1 MKLNRLR
8 IEQLRQFRQP
18 LEISGLAAGVNLIVG
33 PNESGK
39 STVVRAIRAAF
50 LERYKSSSVEDLLPW
65 GDSAASPTVS
75 LEFEWRG
82 ESWKLTKTF
91 LRRQRCDLEV
101 AGRPFSGEAAEE
113 KLADLLGYQF
123 PGRGASKA
131 EHWGIPGLLWIE
143 QGAGQDIEPSV
154 RYAGGYLKSVLDESL
169 GEVASS
175 AGDALMAQVEQE
187 WLKLFTARK
196 RTPTGDRAAA
206 LKALG
211 ECQRQLEGLDAEI
224 AAYRQQVDRLAEL
237 RTQQREDAE
246 RRWESYRQQAAQA
259 QARLAEVQDW
269 IRVQEQDA
277 KALEHAQAGQQVC
290 LEQLGLFGRLRDAL
304 IQRERVRDQA
314 ADALRIQEA
323 RKPLIQSG
331 LERARLAYQTAERAC
346 QQAYRREKR
355 AALQRE
361 QQRLMHEQEY
371 LQQRLDRSNGLL
383 EQLKTYRAELQPL
396 RVDAAALKR
405 IRTLAQDCEVLGIAQ
420 ESAATRLR
428 FDLQPGRSVHLGRDM
443 LEGRGERLLVE
454 PAALDLPGLGHLD
467 ILPGGP
473 DLADLGRRREAAESA
488 LRGLLDELR
497 VADAGQAEVFA
508 ERRTAL
514 EQDIRQAEA
523 LLATLAPEGFD
534 SLAAGLA
541 QATDRLAALRAEMD
555 PLALPLEDDGMA
567 VGAAERARDGARE
580 ALRQAEQAA
589 SGHERDLGL
598 ARQAASSAREEW
610 HRLRTSVE
618 SPEHQQRS
626 KALNLRLVELRAQE
640 AALRDGMDKRQR
652 EIRSAQP
659 DILAQDIQ
667 RFNATA
673 DALASAAAQR
683 SMELASLQS
692 RLEVL
697 GASGLEER
705 RADTFQRFQY
715 LERRCNELERRAAAL
730 DLLLQLLRTQRD
742 ALTRRIQAPLQRRLE
757 HYLQLLFA
765 HARLSVDE
773 HLIPDTLARSDP
785 GGESHAGYAALSFGA
800 REQLGLISRL
810 AYADLLRDAGR
821 PTLIILDDALVHSDA
836 QRLAQ
841 MKRILFD
848 AAGRHQVL
856 LFSCHPDRWLDLGVV
871 PMEMEILKHPARS
884 TL

>member
-1 MKLNRLR
+1 
-8 IEQLRQFRQP
+8 
-18 LEISGLAAGVNLIVG
+18 
-33 PNESGK
+33 
-39 STVVRAIRAAF
+39 
-50 LERYKSSSVEDLLPW
+50 
-65 GDSAASPTVS
+65 
-75 LEFEWRG
+75 
-82 ESWKLTKTF
+82 
-91 LRRQRCDLEV
+91 
-101 AGRPFSGEAAEE
+101 
-113 KLADLLGYQF
+113 
-123 PGRGASKA
+123 
-131 EHWGIPGLLWIE
+131 
-143 QGAGQDIEPSV
+143 
-154 RYAGGYLKSVLDESL
+154 
-169 GEVASS
+169 
-175 AGDALMAQVEQE
+175 
-187 WLKLFTARK
+187 
-196 RTPTGDRAAA
+196 
-206 LKALG
+206 
-211 ECQRQLEGLDAEI
+211 
-224 AAYRQQVDRLAEL
+224 
-237 RTQQREDAE
+237 
-246 RRWESYRQQAAQA
+246 
-259 QARLAEVQDW
+259 
-269 IRVQEQDA
+269 
-277 KALEHAQAGQQVC
+277 
-290 LEQLGLFGRLRDAL
+290 
-304 IQRERVRDQA
+304 
-314 ADALRIQEA
+314 
-323 RKPLIQSG
+323 
-331 LERARLAYQTAERAC
+331 
-346 QQAYRREKR
+346 
-355 AALQRE
+355 
-361 QQRLMHEQEY
+361 
-371 LQQRLDRSNGLL
+371 
-383 EQLKTYRAELQPL
+383 
-396 RVDAAALKR
+396 
-405 IRTLAQDCEVLGIAQ
+405 
-420 ESAATRLR
+420 
-428 FDLQPGRSVHLGRDM
+428 M

-497 VADAGQAEVFA
+497 AADAGQAEVFA

-541 QATDRLAALRAEMD
+541 QATDRLAALRTEMD
-555 PLALPLEDDGMA
+555 PLALPLEDEGMT
-567 VGAAERARDGARE
+567 VGAAERARDRASE

-589 SGHERDLGL
+589 SGHEKDLGV

-610 HRLRTSVE
+610 HRLLTSIE

-626 KALNLRLVELRAQE
+626 KALNLRLMELRAQE
-640 AALRDGMDKRQR
+640 VALRDGMDKRQR

-705 RADTFQRFQY
+705 RAETFQRFQY
-715 LERRCNELERRAAAL
+715 LERRCDELQRRAAAL

-757 HYLQLLFA
+757 HYLQLLFS
-765 HARLSVDE
+765 HSRLSVDE
-773 HLIPDTLARSDP
+773 NLIPDTLARSDP
-785 GGESHAGYAALSFGA
+785 DGESHAGYAALSFGA

-856 LFSCHPDRWLDLGVV
+856 LFSCHPDRWQDLGVV
-871 PMEMEILKHPARS
+871 PMEMEILKHPPRG